1 MKIKI
6 KRKRNTSGPD
16 IWFAWYPV
24 RSAHAI
30 HWLERVERRVLEN
43 NGKLKTYYFEVTK

>member
-6 KRKRNTSGPD
+6 KRKRLTSGPD

-24 RSAHAI
+24 RTPYGW
-30 HWLERVERRVLEN
+30 HWLERVERRTLEN
-43 NGKLKTYYFEVTK
+43 NGKMKTYYFEVTK